1 MYIIVKNAHLSIILL
16 TFIFF
21 IINFVLMMKGSDKV
35 NNKLLKIGPHILY
48 TLFICTAI
56 YMLSVNPVIN
66 LYPIVNGWVPSK
78 LAGLVI
84 YVLSITFALKWAKS
98 TLWRIVGLVSAIFWL
113 AMTIRLGF
121 SDRLKFKG
129 INDDVN
135 AYIDLGKSMIAT
147 IC

>member
-1 MYIIVKNAHLSIILL
+1 MIIKNTHLIIIAL

-21 IINFVLMMKGSDKV
+21 IINFVLMMKESPMA

-48 TLFICTAI
+48 TLFVLTAI
-56 YMLSVNPVIN
+56 YMLSVNPLIN

-78 LAGLVI
+78 LAGFAI

-98 TLWRIVGLVSAIFWL
+98 RLWRIAGFISALFWL

-121 SDRLKFKG
+121 SDRLKFK
-129 INDDVN
+129 NVD
-135 AYIDLGKSMIAT
+135 AYIESGQSFLIA
-147 IC
+147 IS

>member
-1 MYIIVKNAHLSIILL
+1 MYMIVKNTHLIIIAL

-21 IINFVLMMKGSDKV
+21 IINFVLMMKESPMV

-48 TLFICTAI
+48 TLFVLTAI
-56 YMLSVNPVIN
+56 YMLSVNPLIN

-78 LAGLVI
+78 LAGFAI

-98 TLWRIVGLVSAIFWL
+98 TLWRIAGFISALFWL

-121 SDRLKFKG
+121 SDRLKFK
-129 INDDVN
+129 NVD
-135 AYIDLGKSMIAT
+135 AYIESGQSFLIA
-147 IC
+147 IS

>member
-1 MYIIVKNAHLSIILL
+1 MYTIVKHTHLTIIAL

-21 IINFVLMMKGSDKV
+21 IINFVLMMKASQMA

-48 TLFICTAI
+48 TFFILTAI

-78 LAGLVI
+78 LAGFAI
-84 YVLSITFALKWAKS
+84 YVLSITFTLKWAKS
-98 TLWRIVGLVSAIFWL
+98 TLWRIAGLISALFWL

-121 SDRLKFKG
+121 SERLKFK
-129 INDDVN
+129 NAD
-135 AYIDLGKSMIAT
+135 AYIESGQSLLAAIS
-147 IC
+147 

>member
-1 MYIIVKNAHLSIILL
+1 MYMIVKNAHLTIIAL

-21 IINFVLMMKGSDKV
+21 IINFTLMMKGSNRV

-48 TLFICTAI
+48 TLFVCTAV
-56 YMLSVNPVIN
+56 YMLSVNPLIN

-98 TLWRIVGLVSAIFWL
+98 TLWRITGLISVIFWL
-113 AMTIRLGF
+113 VMTIRLGF
-121 SDRLKFKG
+121 SDRLKFK
-129 INDDVN
+129 NMD
-135 AYIDLGKSMIAT
+135 AYIDQGQSIVVA
-147 IC
+147 II